1 MAADDRLLAYE
12 ADELLADGSWAD
24 DPPDLGYELGS
35 APIPAVL
42 ITGCSSGIGRATAH
56 AFLDEEWRVYA
67 TARNPADVQQLGE
80 AGCDIATL
88 DVTEPDDVERVV
100 GWVIEE
106 EGRIDALVNN
116 AGYGQH
122 GPLEDIEQD
131 LFERQFDVNVFG
143 PHRLV
148 REVLPHM
155 RARED
160 GTIVNVSSVAGRL
173 AAPGMGAYSASKHA
187 VEGYSDALRLEVE
200 PFGVDVS
207 VVQPGPVETS
217 FRDRVDD
224 EIGRLGRTEAYGDIY
239 EFQEDASLFGAD
251 SPVAVAPAA
260 VAEAIVEAS
269 VSPDPEPRYVVGV
282 VAQLLLYAS
291 YLPDPIRDRVFGAVR
306 TFTS

>member
-1 MAADDRLLAYE
+1 MNNRT
-12 ADELLADGSWAD
+12 
-24 DPPDLGYELGS
+24 
-35 APIPAVL
+35 VL

-88 DVTEPDDVERVV
+88 DLTEPDDVERVV
-100 GWVIEE
+100 GRVIEE

-187 VEGYSDALRLEVE
+187 VEGYSDALRREVE
-200 PFGVDVS
+200 PFDVDVS

-224 EIGRLGRTEAYGDIY
+224 EIGRLGRTEVYGDIY